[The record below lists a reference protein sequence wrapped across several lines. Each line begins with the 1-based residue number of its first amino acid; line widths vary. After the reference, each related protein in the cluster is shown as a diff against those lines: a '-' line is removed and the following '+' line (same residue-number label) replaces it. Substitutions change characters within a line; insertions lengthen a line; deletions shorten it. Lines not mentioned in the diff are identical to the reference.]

1 MPDAREALEVAQD
14 AAPEPEVVW
23 VARGAVEPV
32 GGLGKLRPQRVEAH
46 SAHGVAHAPVEAL
59 GHETETLPERRM
71 HCVCAS
77 RSLHIAPQHL
87 SANILMN
94 SSSKQISNLAS
105 VSANNS

>member
-1 MPDAREALEVAQD
+1 MPDAREALEIAQD
-14 AAPEPEVVW
+14 AAPEPEVVR

-32 GGLGKLRPQRVEAH
+32 GNLGKLRPQRVEAH

-87 SANILMN
+87 RAKS
-94 SSSKQISNLAS
+94 ISCSTL
-105 VSANNS
+105 NNKMYCRFSFYVQ